1 MRPICLGA
9 HVWCM
14 SIAFLLLHSYNIRIY
29 FNVHTC
35 KFLIQ
40 WSQAIYGPN
49 FTVLA
54 HSPQEYLMLVG
65 PGLSS
70 TFPLINRRV
79 SINFELC
86 FLLGYL
92 LWRRYWATKNL
103 ITSLVVKFD
112 AKSSVGS
119 SCCNGG
125 FSFSRKIQITAESIS
140 RYNHMF

>member
-29 FNVHTC
+29 FNVHTS

-103 ITSLVVKFD
+103 ITSLVINLMLKVVSGLIVT
-112 AKSSVGS
+112 AVYTT
-119 SCCNGG
+119 
-125 FSFSRKIQITAESIS
+125 IIPITAQRIS
-140 RYNHMF
+140 WYMHIF

>member
-103 ITSLVVKFD
+103 ITSLVINLMLKVVSGLIVT
-112 AKSSVGS
+112 AVYTT
-119 SCCNGG
+119 
-125 FSFSRKIQITAESIS
+125 IIPITAQRIS
-140 RYNHMF
+140 WYMHIF